1 MAHIAVN
8 TRLLLKNRLEGLGMF
23 THETLQRI
31 VKAHP
36 EHQFSFFFDRPF
48 DEQFVYEKNVT
59 AYKLFPPARHPFLYY
74 WWFEWSVSKQ
84 LKKIQPD
91 LFLSPDGYLSLRS
104 KCKQLAVIHDI
115 NFEHFPEY
123 FDLAHRFHYRHYF
136 PKYAKK
142 ATRIATV
149 SEFSKQ
155 DIVHEYH
162 VDASKIDVVY
172 NGIHTLYAPVVE
184 DVKIATRNKYTQGA
198 PYFVFIGGLYP
209 RKNLIRLAQAFGKFK
224 TEHTSDIKLV
234 IVGKGNKFTQ
244 AFYDFLAQFEWKNDI
259 ILTGRV
265 DDEKEVQNL
274 LGSALA
280 LTYVS
285 TFEGFGIPIIEAM
298 QCGTPVITSNTSC
311 LPEIGGEAAL
321 YVDPFSI
328 EDIAS
333 GLKKMAENLALQK
346 QLVDVGFQQIQ
357 GYSWDKTAQLL
368 WNSIEKCL

>member
-8 TRLLLKNRLEGLGMF
+8 TRLLLKNKLEGLGMF

-48 DEQFVYEKNVT
+48 DADFIYAENVT
-59 AYKLFPPARHPFLYY
+59 PYVLFPQARHPFLYY
-74 WWFEWSVSKQ
+74 WWFEWSISKQ
-84 LKKIQPD
+84 LKKLKPD

-104 KCKQLAVIHDI
+104 NCKQLPVIHDI

-136 PKYAKK
+136 PKYARK

-155 DIVHEYH
+155 DIEEKYH
-162 VDASKIDVVY
+162 IDATKIDVVY
-172 NGIHTLYAPVVE
+172 NGIGSTYAPVSE
-184 DVKIATRNKYTQGA
+184 EIKAITRAKYSKDA
-198 PYFVFIGGLYP
+198 PYFIFIGGLYP
-209 RKNLIRLAQAFGKFK
+209 RKNLIRLAEAFGKFK
-224 TEHTSDIKLV
+224 EENKSDAKL
-234 IVGKGNKFTQ
+234 IIIGKGNKFTEP
-244 AFYDFLAQFEWKNDI
+244 FYAFLANFKWKDDI
-259 ILTGRV
+259 LLTGRIN
-265 DDEKEVQNL
+265 DEKEVQHL
-274 LGSALA
+274 LGSAIA

-311 LPEIGGEAAL
+311 LPEIGGNAAI
-321 YVDPFSI
+321 YVDPFSVD
-328 EDIAS
+328 DIAAGMGKIYQNTDLQNQLIKA
-333 GLKKMAENLALQK
+333 GLL
-346 QLVDVGFQQIQ
+346 QIQ
-357 GYSWDKTAQLL
+357 HYSWDKTADLL
-368 WNSIEKCL
+368 WKSIEKCL

>member
-36 EHQFSFFFDRPF
+36 EHQFSFFFDRPY
-48 DEQFVYEKNVT
+48 DAQFIYAKNVK
-59 AYKLFPPARHPFLYY
+59 AYEIFPPARHPVLYY
-74 WWFEWSVSKQ
+74 WWFEWSIAQQ
-84 LKKIQPD
+84 LKKLKPNV
-91 LFLSPDGYLSLRS
+91 FVSPDGYLSLRS
-104 KCKQLAVIHDI
+104 QCKQLSVIHDI

-136 PKYAKK
+136 PKYARK

-155 DIVHEYH
+155 DIVNEYH
-162 VDASKIDVVY
+162 IDSNKIDVVY
-172 NGIHTLYAPVVE
+172 NGIHSLYTPVSE
-184 DVKIATRNKYTQGA
+184 EIKIATRNKFTQGA
-198 PYFVFIGGLYP
+198 PYFIFIGGLYP
-209 RKNLIRLAQAFGKFK
+209 RKNLICLAEAFGKFK
-224 TEHTSDIKLV
+224 EENKSDAKLV

-244 AFYDFLAQFEWKNDI
+244 PFYDFVENFKWKNEL
-259 ILTGRV
+259 ILTGRI

-274 LGSALA
+274 LGSAIA

-311 LPEIGGEAAL
+311 LPEIGGKAAL
-321 YVDPFSI
+321 YVDPFSTD
-328 EDIAS
+328 DIAQ
-333 GLKKMAENLALQK
+333 GMKIMVEQADLQK
-346 QLVDVGFQQIQ
+346 QLVELGFQQIQ
-357 GYSWDKTAQLL
+357 QYSWDKTAKLL
-368 WNSIEKCL
+368 WSSIEKCL